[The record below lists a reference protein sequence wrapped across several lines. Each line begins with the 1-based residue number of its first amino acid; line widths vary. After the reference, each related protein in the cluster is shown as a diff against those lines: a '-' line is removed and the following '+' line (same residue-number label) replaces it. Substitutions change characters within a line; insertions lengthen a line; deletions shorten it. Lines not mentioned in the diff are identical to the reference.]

1 MVIPPPGGH
10 GSDIYEELGTRKV
23 MIYSRLEN
31 DNANPDFITGN
42 EFARIGV
49 VKDPLV
55 YGSTSRL
62 ISDKASAVYALKVT
76 ADQLNLIDFQEDDV
90 ITQNIGVGSTAIGRV
105 VSWDSNTGVLKYWQ
119 DSKVA
124 TSSTVGTAPLYGY
137 KLLRFQNTLTNGG
150 SFNIAGGTGTVAI
163 DTSFSGIST
172 VLNNRTYFLGQTFD
186 KGTSTPEVKPQSG
199 QIIYVDNRPS
209 VLRSSNQKEDIKI
222 VLEF

>member
-1 MVIPPPGGH
+1 M
-10 GSDIYEELGTRKV
+10 
-23 MIYSRLEN
+23 
-31 DNANPDFITGN
+31 
-42 EFARIGV
+42 
-49 VKDPLV
+49 
-55 YGSTSRL
+55 
-62 ISDKASAVYALKVT
+62 
-76 ADQLNLIDFQEDDV
+76 
-90 ITQNIGVGSTAIGRV
+90 
-105 VSWDSNTGVLKYWQ
+105 KYWQ

-137 KLLRFQNTLTNGG
+137 KLLRFQNTLTRGG

>member
-1 MVIPPPGGH
+1 M
-10 GSDIYEELGTRKV
+10 
-23 MIYSRLEN
+23 
-31 DNANPDFITGN
+31 
-42 EFARIGV
+42 
-49 VKDPLV
+49 
-55 YGSTSRL
+55 
-62 ISDKASAVYALKVT
+62 
-76 ADQLNLIDFQEDDV
+76 
-90 ITQNIGVGSTAIGRV
+90 
-105 VSWDSNTGVLKYWQ
+105 
-119 DSKVA
+119 
-124 TSSTVGTAPLYGY
+124 
-137 KLLRFQNTLTNGG
+137 TNGG

>member
-1 MVIPPPGGH
+1 M
-10 GSDIYEELGTRKV
+10 
-23 MIYSRLEN
+23 
-31 DNANPDFITGN
+31 
-42 EFARIGV
+42 
-49 VKDPLV
+49 
-55 YGSTSRL
+55 
-62 ISDKASAVYALKVT
+62 
-76 ADQLNLIDFQEDDV
+76 NLIDFAEDDI
-90 ITQNIGVGSTAIGRV
+90 ITQTVGVGSTAIGRV
-105 VSWDSNTGVLKYWQ
+105 VSWDANTGVLKYWQ

-137 KLLRFQNTLTNGG
+137 KLLRFQNTLTSGG